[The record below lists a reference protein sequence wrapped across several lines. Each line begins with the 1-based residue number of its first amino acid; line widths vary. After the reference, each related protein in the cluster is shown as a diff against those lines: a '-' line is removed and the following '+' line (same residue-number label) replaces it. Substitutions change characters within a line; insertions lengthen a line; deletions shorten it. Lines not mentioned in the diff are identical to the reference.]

1 MTPPDSG
8 RPASRAADRVVVTP
22 VDEGQGEDDPRRT
35 SVNGDSVPRS
45 CEGTVRDLCV
55 FCNKTAKVA
64 TPQVVGQTVRVNTI
78 LFIEDDDQIRLALRL
93 VLEDE
98 GFSVTEAAD
107 GRSGLAA
114 FHAAEPDL
122 VLLDLRLPDLSGF
135 EVCRALRAMS
145 IVPIVMVTAQTDTN
159 DMVAGL
165 EAGADDY
172 VTKPVVPKELAARI
186 RAHLRRV
193 QLQGDVQP
201 NLDVETFGDIE
212 LRREQGIVTKA
223 GREISLTKTE
233 FHLLCEFADHPNIV
247 LSRDQL
253 LERVWGY
260 DYLGDSRLVDA
271 HVRRLR
277 VKIEDHPDEP
287 RLVVTVRGIGYRMV
301 R

>member
-1 MTPPDSG
+1 MNS
-8 RPASRAADRVVVTP
+8 
-22 VDEGQGEDDPRRT
+22 
-35 SVNGDSVPRS
+35 
-45 CEGTVRDLCV
+45 L
-55 FCNKTAKVA
+55 
-64 TPQVVGQTVRVNTI
+64 

-93 VLEDE
+93 ALEDE
-98 GFSVTEAAD
+98 GYQVREAAD
-107 GRSGLAA
+107 GRTGLAA
-114 FHAAEPDL
+114 FHADEPDL
-122 VLLDLRLPDLSGF
+122 VLLDLRLPDMSGF

-193 QLQGDVQP
+193 QLQGDP
-201 NLDVETFGDIE
+201 TVESSSLMFGDVE
-212 LRREQGIVTKA
+212 LRRDQGIVLKA
-223 GREISLTKTE
+223 GRELSLTKTE
-233 FHLLCEFADHPNIV
+233 FNLLCEFADHPNIV

-277 VKIEDHPDEP
+277 VKIEDQADEP
-287 RLVVTVRGIGYRMV
+287 RLIVTVRGIGYRLMPA
-301 R
+301 